1 MAYANLLT
9 ILKYLQLHWWRA
21 RARPETFGNK
31 LQLQQGI
38 FVRAHGLLLLFK
50 IQHSFTYFKKLAREQ
65 ALHLEITR
73 SEGRITLTCE
83 LSDLKSEDGLSSLE
97 FNYNYYSIFI
107 AGVRERSHL
116 RLVFWKLCII
126 QTLCFC
132 LCEAPVERGNFRPHS
147 KHLPNSFLKKRKISF
162 GLLKL
167 LWMVFN
173 YFIHFFTVRCETRHI
188 RAWAFRI

>member
-38 FVRAHGLLLLFK
+38 FVRAHGLLLLL

-107 AGVRERSHL
+107 AGVRERSNQ

-132 LCEAPVERGNFRPHS
+132 LCEALRLSRERTFVLILN
-147 KHLPNSFLKKRKISF
+147 
-162 GLLKL
+162 
-167 LWMVFN
+167 
-173 YFIHFFTVRCETRHI
+173 TRQTP
-188 RAWAFRI
+188 F